1 MTMTLAHPAAE
12 DLGRFVEG
20 TLNDAGRAAV
30 VSHIA
35 DCDECRI
42 VVVDAAEFAEPAF
55 EHSDRRWWWAAAAAV
70 LIIVAG
76 TAIFTYREYRNP
88 LANVEEAYGLLKARP
103 IEARLSE
110 FPYVPWHAMR
120 GGGDDKDPTVSIMR
134 GEAAG
139 AIELRR
145 SDARTLHA
153 RGIGFLLAGSAEESI
168 APLQNAATRE
178 PHIAQYQSDL
188 AAALITAARGNH
200 AKLQIALAV
209 CDRALQIDP
218 RAPEALFNRATT
230 LEQLHKTSEA
240 IAAYEQY
247 LAVDS
252 ASPWA
257 SEAKEDRER
266 LQASLQTP

>member
-20 TLNDAGRAAV
+20 TLDDAGRAAV
-30 VSHIA
+30 VAHIA

-42 VVVDAAEFAEPAF
+42 LVVDAAEFVEPAV
-55 EHSDRRWWWAAAAAV
+55 EHSDRRWWVAVAAV

-76 TAIFTYREYRNP
+76 IGTFTYREYRNP
-88 LANVEEAYGLLKARP
+88 LSNVEEAYGQLKSRP

-120 GGGDDKDPTVSIMR
+120 GDSDDRDPTMSIVQ

-145 SDARTLHA
+145 NDARTLHA

-168 APLQNAATRE
+168 APLQAAATRE
-178 PHIAQYQSDL
+178 PHNAKYQSDL
-188 AAALITAARGNH
+188 AAALIAAARGDH

-218 RAPEALFNRATT
+218 RAPEALFNRATA
-230 LEQLHKTSEA
+230 LEQLEKTLEA
-240 IAAYEQY
+240 IAAYDQY
-247 LAVDS
+247 LTVDP

-257 SEAKEDRER
+257 SEAKGNRDR
-266 LQASLQTP
+266 LQESLQTP